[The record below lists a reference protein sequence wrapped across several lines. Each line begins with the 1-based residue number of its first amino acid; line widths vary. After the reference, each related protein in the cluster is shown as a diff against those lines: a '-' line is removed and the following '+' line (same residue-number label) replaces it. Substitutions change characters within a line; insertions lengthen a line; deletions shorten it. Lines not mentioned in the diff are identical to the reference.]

1 MSLHAMQVNQ
11 VGDENVSC
19 QVALRFL
26 FTESILAEI
35 SFTLGMKPKG
45 LQQSLG
51 SGLL

>member
-11 VGDENVSC
+11 VGDEMC
-19 QVALRFL
+19 LARLPFDFCLRKAFL
-26 FTESILAEI
+26 TEI

-45 LQQSLG
+45 LQLSLG